1 MGKWLCLIVTFILAL
16 PGCGTDTPTRINTLT
31 PLTSIVVTSAVVS
44 LPAGTSTQL
53 TATGDFSGLFTR
65 DITNQVIWSSAQPLN
80 ADFPADF
87 PAGRIKALVRDT
99 STTVTA
105 VLDGITS
112 DELILTVN
120 DADITDL
127 TVEPLLP
134 SLPLGLSQ
142 TFTAQGTFTGGIT
155 FDLTKDVIWSSSD
168 TTVATISDIFAS
180 KGTATALKVGET
192 NITAQFGTFSPEST
206 LLTVTEASVTSI
218 AVEPVNPSLL
228 SLSTQN
234 FSATGTFS
242 DGTSREITTEVSW
255 ESTAPTVATVATDN
269 IVKTLKPGVSTIK
282 ATLGTVSGTSS
293 LKVTGGS
300 LQSIALTL
308 AQGANGGLVNGT
320 SSRVTARGTFS
331 TGTSRDISG
340 AVTWSDDSINV
351 NVTPVSGNLA
361 WVQATGVT
369 PSGTPAKIFATYG
382 TTVPAGE
389 TLLTVREPSLISLAI
404 SPTNLTLSNGS
415 SGRLSLTGIFSSN
428 NQDLTPTAAWSS
440 ANPAIA
446 TVDNN
451 GLEKGR
457 VHALSAGTA
466 NITATYGDQ
475 SVTTSVTVFARTLE
489 SLIISAVTTPAT
501 IIAGTE
507 KKFKAEALYTD
518 GTRQDVTADV
528 EWSVDNSNVVKFSDQ
543 LSDPGLVVGVDS
555 GVAILTA
562 KIGDIVDTE
571 TLTVSS
577 N

>member
-1 MGKWLCLIVTFILAL
+1 MGKWLCLIVTFLLAL
-16 PGCGTDTPTRINTLT
+16 PGCGTDTPTRINTFT
-31 PLTSIVVTSAVVS
+31 PLTSIVVTSALVS
-44 LPAGTSTQL
+44 VPAGTSIQL

-65 DITNQVIWSSAQPLN
+65 DITDQVIWSSAQPLN
-80 ADFPADF
+80 ADFTPDL
-87 PAGRIKALVRDT
+87 PPGRIKALVPGT
-99 STTVTA
+99 ATVTV

-120 DADITDL
+120 DAVITAL

-142 TFTAQGTFTGGIT
+142 TFAAQGTFTGGIT
-155 FDLTKDVIWSSSD
+155 FDLTKDVTWSSSD
-168 TTVATISDIFAS
+168 PTVATISDSFAS

-192 NITAQFGTFSPEST
+192 SIAAQFGTFPPEST
-206 LLTVTEASVTSI
+206 VLTVTEASLTSI
-218 AVEPVNPSLL
+218 AVEPANPSLL
-228 SLSTQN
+228 SLSTQT
-234 FSATGTFS
+234 FSAKGTFS
-242 DGTSREITTEVSW
+242 DGTFREITTEVSW
-255 ESTAPTVATVATDN
+255 ESTVPTVATVATGN
-269 IVKTLKPGVSTIK
+269 IVKTLTPGVSTIK

-308 AQGANGGLVNGT
+308 AQGVNGGLVNGT

-340 AVTWSDDSINV
+340 AVTWSDDSINL
-351 NVTPVSGNLA
+351 NVTPVNGNLA

-382 TTVPAGE
+382 TTVIPGE
-389 TLLTVREPSLISLAI
+389 ILLTVTEPSLNSMAI
-404 SPTNLTLSNGS
+404 SPTNLTLSSGS

-428 NQDLTPTAAWSS
+428 NQDLTPTAAWFS

-446 TVDNN
+446 TVDND

-457 VHALSAGTA
+457 IHALAAGTA
-466 NITATYGDQ
+466 NITATYGPQ
-475 SVTTSVTVFARTLE
+475 SVTTSVTVLARTLE

-501 IIAGTE
+501 MIAGTE

-518 GTRQDVTADV
+518 GARQDVTADV
-528 EWSVDNSNVVKFSDQ
+528 EWSVDNSNVAKFSDQ
-543 LSDPGLVVGVDS
+543 LSDPGLVVAVDA
-555 GVAILTA
+555 GEAILTA
-562 KIGDIVDTE
+562 KIGNIVDTE
-571 TLTVSS
+571 TLTVSQ
-577 N
+577 